1 MIGKREERR
10 PVPDSA
16 WKVWERQCATLFSR
30 WLAQGFKGVEAD
42 RILSRQALM
51 GRMIERTYGDLTVHP
66 KCSDRFLPM
75 ARWFMN
81 TFQVDAKN
89 RQAFRLPGLL
99 TGEKHPFWDWWD
111 KLSEETPRYSTYTL
125 PTGPGESESR
135 SKGKIRMM
143 VILNNP
149 SKEHLL
155 VLGFGDGDFYEGACG
170 KMSDAIPTIEISKVG
185 TKGTVAV
192 KIVTLENFLNWADPV
207 AMGCPKVR
215 WTEDGHVV

>member
-1 MIGKREERR
+1 
-10 PVPDSA
+10 
-16 WKVWERQCATLFSR
+16 
-30 WLAQGFKGVEAD
+30 
-42 RILSRQALM
+42 
-51 GRMIERTYGDLTVHP
+51 MIERTYGDLSVHP
-66 KCSDRFLPM
+66 KCSDRFLPI

-155 VLGFGDGDFYEGACG
+155 ILGFGDGDFYEGACG
-170 KMSDAIPTIEISKVG
+170 KMSDAIPTIEISKAG

-192 KIVTLENFLNWADPV
+192 KIVSLENFLNWADPV

-215 WTEDGHVV
+215 EENEDTQGS